1 MFVSQVVAASFLK
14 KRAEYR
20 RYWFDFT
27 VGLVIKFIF
36 FLGTLYASPVQTGK
50 EAAVRLFGFSLWYLS
65 AHLIS
70 KLGNTAIEEAY
81 LGTAEQVL
89 STRTPPWQLL
99 IGVIVSEM
107 LLSLVWI
114 VLFFIC
120 AAAMLGFSEIWKG
133 ATAIIGYIAVFCG
146 ISLLGMIGIGV
157 LILGLSFRLKQ
168 VGAVTEVLLYYLLM
182 FSGFFLSPKLL
193 PAVFHALNFFS
204 PLSWAVQ
211 GMRTGW
217 PMLAPA
223 LFVSCFWVGVGAAVL
238 RSQWNWARKAGK
250 LGSYV

>member
-1 MFVSQVVAASFLK
+1 M
-14 KRAEYR
+14 
-20 RYWFDFT
+20 
-27 VGLVIKFIF
+27 KFIF

-70 KLGNTAIEEAY
+70 KLGNIAIEEAY
-81 LGTAEQVL
+81 LGTAEQAL
-89 STRTPPWQLL
+89 STKTPPWQLL
-99 IGVIVSEM
+99 IGIILSEIM
-107 LLSLVWI
+107 LSLAWI
-114 VLFFIC
+114 ILFLVC
-120 AAAMLGFSEIWKG
+120 AAAMIGFSDIWKG
-133 ATAIIGYIAVFCG
+133 TLALIGNIAVFCG

-157 LILGLSFRLKQ
+157 FILGLSFRLKQ

-193 PAVFHALNFFS
+193 PSVFHILNSLS

-211 GMRTGW
+211 GMRAGW
-217 PMLAPA
+217 QALVPA
-223 LFVSCFWVGVGAAVL
+223 SLVSCFWILVGASIL
-238 RSQWNWARKAGK
+238 RWQWNWARKTGR